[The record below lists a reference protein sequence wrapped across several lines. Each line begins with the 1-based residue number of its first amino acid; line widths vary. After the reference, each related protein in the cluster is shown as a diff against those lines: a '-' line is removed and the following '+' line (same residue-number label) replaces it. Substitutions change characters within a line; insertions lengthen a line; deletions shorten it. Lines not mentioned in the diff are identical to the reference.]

1 MSIERLPTMG
11 RRESLED
18 REQARYADYST
29 HNIIHERRVND
40 HIGPVITVF
49 SGNVSLCSGN

>member
-11 RRESLED
+11 RRELLED
-18 REQARYADYST
+18 REQARYADYSA
-29 HNIIHERRVND
+29 HNIVHESRIND
-40 HIGPVITVF
+40 HISPVITVF